1 MKGRCGFWRLL
12 AAALLAGWLG
22 CTGALA
28 EDKPLW
34 ELGAGVSALSFPDY
48 RGSDQTRSYVL
59 PIPYFVY
66 RGEFLKADR
75 NGIRGTFFDND
86 SVELNGSLN
95 ATFPVDSKDNR
106 ARQGMSDIRPTV
118 EVGPALD
125 WKLWRS
131 ADRATALSLQ
141 LPARAGFTV
150 QSAPQ
155 FIGWVF
161 TPRLNLDLGE
171 ISGLPGW
178 NVGVLG
184 GPRYG
189 SRQYHDY
196 FYSVTPA
203 DATPAR
209 RAYQAGGGYA
219 GTECLVSVS
228 KRFPSWWVG
237 AFARYDSLSGA
248 VFQDSPLVKQG
259 HYVAAGIAV
268 TWIFGES
275 TQRVPDRD

>member
-1 MKGRCGFWRLL
+1 MKGRCVSWRLL
-12 AAALLAGWLG
+12 AAAFLLRGFG
-22 CTGALA
+22 CTVALA

-48 RGSDQTRSYVL
+48 RGSDQTRSYIL

-141 LPARAGFTV
+141 LPARASFTV

-155 FIGWVF
+155 FIGWVL
-161 TPRLNLDLGE
+161 TPRFNLDLGD

-203 DATPAR
+203 DATPLR

-219 GTECLVSVS
+219 GTECLISVS
-228 KRFPSWWVG
+228 KRFPAWWIG

-259 HYVAAGIAV
+259 HYVAAGVAI
-268 TWIFGES
+268 TWLFGES
-275 TQRVPDRD
+275 KQRVPDRD